1 MQRNTVSK
9 IANVRKIQVERRGG
23 KATRRLLASAA
34 AVPQQLEK
42 GTKRITLSF
51 YRQRNWKVQGGFA
64 MVKPHFAYCLVLTAL
79 TAAPV
84 MAQTKP
90 DTEAGGIRFITELS
104 PDQWRGSKLIGINV
118 VGPSEEKI
126 GAISEVLVDHS
137 GIAQAAVI
145 GVGGFLG
152 IGQKDVAIPFKTL
165 KWVSHEEAAA
175 AAASKAPASPP
186 STAANPP
193 TPAPG
198 AGMGVATAPAAK
210 PVTDASLGYPDH
222 AVVSMTK
229 DELKKAP
236 DFHYTAASSQ

>member
-1 MQRNTVSK
+1 M
-9 IANVRKIQVERRGG
+9 
-23 KATRRLLASAA
+23 L
-34 AVPQQLEK
+34 
-42 GTKRITLSF
+42 
-51 YRQRNWKVQGGFA
+51 
-64 MVKPHFAYCLVLTAL
+64 KPHIAYCLVLTAL

-84 MAQTKP
+84 MAQTKS
-90 DTEAGGIRFITELS
+90 DAEAGGIQFITELS

-137 GIAQAAVI
+137 GNAQAAVI

-165 KWVSHEEAAA
+165 KWVSHEEAAS
-175 AAASKAPASPP
+175 AAASRAPASPP
-186 STAANPP
+186 STASNRPTPSPGTGMSPANP
-193 TPAPG
+193 
-198 AGMGVATAPAAK
+198 PAAK

-229 DELKKAP
+229 DELTKAP
-236 DFHYTAASSQ
+236 DFHYSAASSQ

>member
-1 MQRNTVSK
+1 M
-9 IANVRKIQVERRGG
+9 
-23 KATRRLLASAA
+23 L
-34 AVPQQLEK
+34 
-42 GTKRITLSF
+42 
-51 YRQRNWKVQGGFA
+51 
-64 MVKPHFAYCLVLTAL
+64 KPHIAYCLVLTAL

-84 MAQTKP
+84 MAQTKSEA
-90 DTEAGGIRFITELS
+90 EAGGIQFITEQS
-104 PDQWRGSKLIGINV
+104 PDQWRGSTLIGINV
-118 VGPSEEKI
+118 VGPNEEKI

-137 GIAQAAVI
+137 GDAQAAVI

-175 AAASKAPASPP
+175 AAASKAPASLPP
-186 STAANPP
+186 TAATPP
-193 TPAPG
+193 TTAPG
-198 AGMGVATAPAAK
+198 APAAK
-210 PVTDASLGYPDH
+210 PVTDASLGYPHH